1 MDLKEIREMLHSMYG
16 GENKQIT
23 DGNYDKSLAVKCIN
37 GTFVGRKTDNIAVF
51 RGIPYVGKQPVGD
64 LRWKAPVDI
73 VPDDGI
79 YEAFYN
85 AKSAYGNASFEVGS
99 MYYWDEDCL
108 YLNVFKSDEVLT
120 QKRSDVRLC

>member
-73 VPDDGI
+73 VPDDGQCI
-79 YEAFYN
+79 I
-85 AKSAYGNASFEVGS
+85 GMRIV
-99 MYYWDEDCL
+99 CI
-108 YLNVFKSDEVLT
+108 
-120 QKRSDVRLC
+120 